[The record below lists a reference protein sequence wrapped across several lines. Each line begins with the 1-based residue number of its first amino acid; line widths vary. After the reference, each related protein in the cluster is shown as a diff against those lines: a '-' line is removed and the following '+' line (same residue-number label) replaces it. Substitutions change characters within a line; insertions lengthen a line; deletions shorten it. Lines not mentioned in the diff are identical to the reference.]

1 MDEKTSNNTEEIREK
16 KNDTL
21 DICSV
26 RLDFSSVNPNQV
38 AFKLGAFFQ
47 SLIEKLALKG
57 RRIIADSTTI
67 EYASKGSANAMTILI
82 AVDDAMD
89 LDNLELLLRRNI
101 NNVEISIKK
110 TGHTMPVQ

>member
-47 SLIEKLALKG
+47 SLSEKLDLEN
-57 RRIIADSTTI
+57 RHIIADSTTI
-67 EYASKGSANAMTILI
+67 EHVSKGTANAMSILI
-82 AVDDAMD
+82 AVDDVMD

-110 TGHTMPVQ
+110 TGQTMPVQ

>member
-1 MDEKTSNNTEEIREK
+1 MDEKTSKDAEEMSDK
-16 KNDTL
+16 KNNAL
-21 DICSV
+21 EICSV
-26 RLDFSSVNPNQV
+26 RLDFSSVNPIQV
-38 AFKLGAFFQ
+38 AFKLGMFFQ

-57 RRIIADSTTI
+57 RRIIADNTTI

-82 AVDDAMD
+82 AVDDLMN

-110 TGHTMPVQ
+110 TGQTMPVQ

>member
-1 MDEKTSNNTEEIREK
+1 MNKKTFNDAEEFSEN
-16 KNDTL
+16 KNDAL
-21 DICSV
+21 EICNV
-26 RLDFSSVNPNQV
+26 RLDFSSMNPNQV